1 MGTAAISS
9 KSARRISVSCGSN
22 PRPAV
27 ITKEPA
33 KPGGGLAKAL
43 ELRPDYV
50 LILTDADDLS
60 AATFRGLLSRTG
72 KPVTVCVAKVTAE
85 GVTEPVALR

>member
-1 MGTAAISS
+1 MLRAVSAAG
-9 KSARRISVSCGSN
+9 RSN
-22 PRPAV
+22 HA
-27 ITKEPA
+27 A
-33 KPGGGLAKAL
+33 GLAKAL

-72 KPVTVCVAKVTAE
+72 KPVTVCVAKVTAD
-85 GVTEPVALR
+85 GVADPVSLR